1 MINSFKEL
9 NINDNL
15 IKGLKKEG
23 IIEPTEIQARVIPLG
38 LENKDIVGQA
48 ETGSGKTLAYLL
60 PIMQNI
66 DTAKRETQCII
77 LSPTHE
83 LAIQINNQ
91 IKLLSDNSNLEVSST
106 AIIGTASIKRQ
117 IESLK
122 KKPHIVVGSTGRI
135 FELIKD
141 RKLKAHTVKTIVLD
155 EGDRLLDETNIASVK
170 DVIKTTL
177 KDQRQ
182 MMLFSA
188 TMNEQTLKTANEL
201 MKDPEIIRV
210 NDEDVVNTKIEHFYM
225 QGELRDKFEILRKL
239 VASTKPKRAIVFI
252 NKSEEID
259 LTTTK
264 LRYHKLKAEAIYGT
278 SSKEDRK
285 NAMDSFKSGKVQLLV
300 SSDLSARGLN
310 IEGVSHI
317 FNLDLPPTSKEYI
330 HRVGRTARGKNTG
343 TAISI
348 ITSKDFPII
357 KSYEKELNI
366 DIKERVLS
374 HGKLFDTEDLSSSKK
389 NKIQTID
396 KRKKK

>member
-1 MINSFKEL
+1 MTNSFKEL
-9 NINDNL
+9 NLSESLIN
-15 IKGLKKEG
+15 GLKKQG
-23 IIEPTEIQARVIPLG
+23 ITEPTEIQARVIPLG
-38 LENKDIVGQA
+38 LENRDIIGQS

-66 DTAKRETQCII
+66 DLSKRETQCII
-77 LSPTHE
+77 LLPTHE
-83 LAIQINNQ
+83 LSIQINDQ
-91 IKLLSDNSNLEVSST
+91 IRLLAKNSNIDVTS
-106 AIIGTASIKRQ
+106 APIIGTASIKRQ

-141 RKLKAHTVKTIVLD
+141 RKLKAHTVRTIVLD

-188 TMNEQTLKTANEL
+188 TVNDQTLKLASEIMNN
-201 MKDPEIIRV
+201 PEVIRV
-210 NDEDVVNTKIEHFYM
+210 NDEAIVNTKIEHLYI

-264 LRYHKLKAEAIYGT
+264 LRYHKLKAEAIYGS

-317 FNLDLPPTSKEYI
+317 FNLDLSPTSKEYI
-330 HRVGRTARGKNTG
+330 HRVGRTARGQNSG

-348 ITSKDFPII
+348 ITSKDLPVIR
-357 KSYEKELNI
+357 SYEKELNI
-366 DIKERVLS
+366 TIKEKTLS
-374 HGKLFDTEDLSSSKK
+374 HGKLFDIDENPTSKDMQSIH
-389 NKIQTID
+389 N
-396 KRKKK
+396 KKKKK

>member
-1 MINSFKEL
+1 MTNSFKEL
-9 NINDNL
+9 KLNENL
-15 IKGLKKEG
+15 IKGLEKEG
-23 IIEPTEIQARVIPLG
+23 IIEPTEIQKRVIPLG
-38 LENKDIVGQA
+38 LENKDIIGQS

-66 DTAKRETQCII
+66 ETDKREAQCII

-83 LAIQINNQ
+83 LAIQINDQ
-91 IKLLSDNSNLEVSST
+91 VKLLSKNSGMSVRST

-117 IESLK
+117 VESLK
-122 KKPHIVVGSTGRI
+122 EKPHIIVGSTGRI
-135 FELIKD
+135 FELIKS

-155 EGDRLLDETNIASVK
+155 EGDRLLDETNINSVK

-188 TMNEQTLKTANEL
+188 TVSDQTLEAANGI
-201 MKDPEIIRV
+201 MKDPEIIKV
-210 NDEDVVNTKIEHFYM
+210 NDDVIVNPKIEHMYI
-225 QGELRDKFEILRKL
+225 ECEHRDKFEILRKL

-264 LRYHKLKAEAIYGT
+264 LRYHKLKVDAIYGA
-278 SSKEDRK
+278 SSKEERK
-285 NAMDSFKSGKVQLLV
+285 NAMDMFKNGKIQLLV

-310 IEGVSHI
+310 VEGVSHI

-330 HRVGRTARGKNTG
+330 HRVGRTARGKNSG
-343 TAISI
+343 VAISI
-348 ITSKDFPII
+348 VTSKDLPII
-357 KSYEKELNI
+357 RNYEKELNI
-366 DIKERVLS
+366 DIKEKTLS
-374 HGKLFDTEDLSSSKK
+374 HGKLFDKNSNK
-389 NKIQTID
+389 NK
-396 KRKKK
+396 